1 MIAGVGLAILRW
13 FISTQIGQVV
23 GLTLLALAA
32 FGGWTW
38 KVQRDADKA
47 AVERVLKET
56 KDESDRRMKALTEVA
71 KIAGERS
78 VEIEKL
84 AADRAELL
92 GRIEVLSKAN
102 DGVACLDTGAIKR
115 LMGISKS
122 PNRQ

>member
-47 AVERVLKET
+47 AIERVLKET

-78 VEIEKL
+78 IEIEKL
-84 AADRAELL
+84 ARRTVGEDRCV
-92 GRIEVLSKAN
+92 IQS
-102 DGVACLDTGAIKR
+102 
-115 LMGISKS
+115 
-122 PNRQ
+122 